1 MADDHN
7 APRNRKERRAAA
19 RESGQPI
26 SPPTSTPKIKME
38 QPDRSGP
45 RSKTMLDLY
54 DEKKSLIDKGQPFDA
69 KYDDAKVRDEG
80 GNILEAGLGGP
91 DDEPIGPLG
100 NAVFWSLS
108 LSMIHFTLDVLVY
121 QQYAQEIS
129 WSAIFQRTALILP
142 VLFFIVYMLATD
154 TANMFPTV
162 KQFVY
167 CAIGI
172 AVGCYTIHITNVY
185 DYFFVMKQAPPL
197 GTLWIWSVIEMRLP
211 YAAASVAVDM
221 GYSWWMGYS
230 VT

>member
-1 MADDHN
+1 MADDQS

-19 RESGQPI
+19 RESGKSI
-26 SPPTSTPKIKME
+26 SPPTSTPKIKMA

-45 RSKTMLDLY
+45 KSKTMLDLY
-54 DEKKSLIDKGQPFDA
+54 DEKKALLDKGQPFDA
-69 KYDDAKVRDEG
+69 KYDDAKVRDER

-129 WSAIFQRTALILP
+129 WPAIFQRTALILP
-142 VLFFIVYMLATD
+142 VLFFIVWMLGTD
-154 TANMFPTV
+154 TANMFPTA
-162 KQFVY
+162 KQILY
-167 CAIGI
+167 CAIGV

-221 GYSWWMGYS
+221 GYLWWMGYS